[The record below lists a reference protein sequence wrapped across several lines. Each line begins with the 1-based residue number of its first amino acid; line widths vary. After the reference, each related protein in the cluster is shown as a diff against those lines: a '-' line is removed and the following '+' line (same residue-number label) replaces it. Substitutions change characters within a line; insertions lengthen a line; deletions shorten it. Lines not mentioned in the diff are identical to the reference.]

1 MAVNF
6 GDTILEGGIE
16 PAAKVQKPVQDD
28 SGAVLANAMAPVAA
42 GIGEMLGGIFKGQQ
56 ENSDNLILN
65 RFEEELSTLADAVE
79 QGQLDP
85 TNVMSHA
92 RHIRAKYL
100 SNAPNLRDKLDGA
113 WTHFANATGVGHV
126 LIQGTPEQ
134 QADQALTKA
143 AVAAGYDNVD
153 QYKRVL
159 ASENELKR
167 IENDVKYLQAQG
179 NLVTENQK
187 NQFIQ
192 TATSLANN
200 AYPAARNVINR
211 AMAAMDAASTPTE
224 RAAIAQQVTAEIRTN
239 VADMKNI
246 TGGVG
251 AEYITAPIEDLL
263 KLVDDYAKGTVTTE
277 VLKGTIATT
286 QATMEAMAMT
296 TPSLAEWI
304 TKSKMLKEAGYN
316 ETQIHAEML
325 KIPGNIEIFRNFL
338 ETDLSGDILNN
349 SSDTNQ
355 FAATTTKILGSTA
368 MSNNPEVVEEVRT
381 MLNGIV
387 DDSYNLER
395 IAKDGALGW
404 KPVVTI
410 LGSPEAAE
418 WVRKNGPISA
428 TNKAALSEVIGKH
441 YTAELL
447 PTIRSFWDESTIPTP
462 GMQDGVRFAQP
473 TNIKA
478 NDALEPV
485 WNGSVVEFVPKAGFE
500 NNPSVRAM
508 ADEMNMGSN
517 SIGIPLNDII
527 RADALLTGQ
536 DAKTVWEERF
546 ARQLFNAE
554 PPSISDRVNE
564 TLDRTGDPSYT
575 PEEDTELTLS
585 DFNPTPIESNLD
597 IADVDT
603 SSFQPLD
610 SGSFIEPTSNPAV
623 DKQVLDKFAGR
634 RLPVSIRN
642 NNMGAVSITGNI
654 DNSWAAKQPGFV
666 GTTPR
671 PANEGGYYAKY
682 ATPEHGVAAA
692 SKLLELYGRQGVDS
706 PAAIVRKW
714 SADRAAHTSYA
725 NTLVKYL
732 KEAGIEAS
740 SSTPI
745 DLSDPKVRMAVLKA
759 KSSHEAGAGRPVY
772 NDQTFLRG
780 VTYQL

>member
-143 AVAAGYDNVD
+143 AIAAGYDNVD

-179 NLVTENQK
+179 NVVLESQK

-200 AYPAARNVINR
+200 AYPAARNTVNR
-211 AMAAMDAASTPTE
+211 AIAAMDAASTPTE
-224 RAAIAQQVTAEIRTN
+224 RAAIAQQITSEIRTT

-277 VLKGTIATT
+277 VLKGTVATT
-286 QATMEAMAMT
+286 QATLEAMVMSNPDNAR
-296 TPSLAEWI
+296 WI
-304 TKSKMLKEAGYN
+304 ATSKILREAGYS
-316 ETQIHAEML
+316 EAQIHAEML
-325 KIPGNIEIFRNFL
+325 RVPGSIEIMRNL
-338 ETDLSGDILNN
+338 MTEGLTGNLLSN
-349 SSDTNQ
+349 SADTNQ
-355 FAATTTKILGSTA
+355 TAATATKILGSNA
-368 MSNNPEVVEEVRT
+368 LNNNPEVVEEVRT

-428 TNKAALSEVIGKH
+428 TNKAALSEVLGKH

-554 PPSISDRVNE
+554 PPSIADRVNKA
-564 TLDRTGDPSYT
+564 LDGDDNDGFSMG
-575 PEEDTELTLS
+575 
-585 DFNPTPIESNLD
+585 DFNPMTLEPVEEYVTQDSALTQLPPLEAGYASESGIDFDKYLPSIRAAESGGNDSAKNPTSTATGRYQFLTSTWNGLVDKYPNSGLTKDGRLNGNQQEIAIRLFTAENGRSLRNAGINLNNGTLYAAHFLGASDAVKVLSAPGNTPIESL
-597 IADVDT
+597 
-603 SSFQPLD
+603 
-610 SGSFIEPTSNPAV
+610 
-623 DKQVLDKFAGR
+623 
-634 RLPVSIRN
+634 
-642 NNMGAVSITGNI
+642 
-654 DNSWAAKQPGFV
+654 
-666 GTTPR
+666 
-671 PANEGGYYAKY
+671 
-682 ATPEHGVAAA
+682 VA
-692 SKLLELYGRQGVDS
+692 
-706 PAAIVRKW
+706 
-714 SADRAAHTSYA
+714 
-725 NTLVKYL
+725 
-732 KEAGIEAS
+732 
-740 SSTPI
+740 
-745 DLSDPKVRMAVLKA
+745 PKVIQAN
-759 KSSHEAGAGRPVY
+759 G
-772 NDQTFLRG
+772 FLRG
-780 VTYQL
+780 MDANKFRAWANRKGNLRNG

>member
-143 AVAAGYDNVD
+143 AIAAGYDNVD

-179 NLVTENQK
+179 NVVLESQK

-200 AYPAARNVINR
+200 AYPAARNTVNR
-211 AMAAMDAASTPTE
+211 AIAAMDAASTPTE
-224 RAAIAQQVTAEIRTN
+224 RAAIAQQITSEIRTT

-277 VLKGTIATT
+277 VLKGTVATT
-286 QATMEAMAMT
+286 QATLEAMVMSNPDNAR
-296 TPSLAEWI
+296 WI
-304 TKSKMLKEAGYN
+304 ATSKILREAGYS
-316 ETQIHAEML
+316 EAQIHAEML
-325 KIPGNIEIFRNFL
+325 RVPGSIEIMRNL
-338 ETDLSGDILNN
+338 MTEGLTGNLLSN
-349 SSDTNQ
+349 SADTNQ
-355 FAATTTKILGSTA
+355 TAATATKILGSNA
-368 MSNNPEVVEEVRT
+368 LNNNPEVVEEVRT

-428 TNKAALSEVIGKH
+428 TNKAALSEVLGKH

-554 PPSISDRVNE
+554 PPSIADRVNKA
-564 TLDRTGDPSYT
+564 LDGDDNDGFSMG
-575 PEEDTELTLS
+575 
-585 DFNPTPIESNLD
+585 DFNPMTLEPVEEYVTQDSALTQLPPLEAGYASESGIDFDKYLPSIRAAESGGNDSAKNPTSTATGRYQFLTSTWNGLVDKYPNSGLTKDGRLNGNQQEIAIRLFTAENGRSLRNAGINLNNGTLYAAHFLGASDAVKVLSAPGNTPIESL
-597 IADVDT
+597 
-603 SSFQPLD
+603 
-610 SGSFIEPTSNPAV
+610 
-623 DKQVLDKFAGR
+623 
-634 RLPVSIRN
+634 
-642 NNMGAVSITGNI
+642 
-654 DNSWAAKQPGFV
+654 
-666 GTTPR
+666 
-671 PANEGGYYAKY
+671 
-682 ATPEHGVAAA
+682 VA
-692 SKLLELYGRQGVDS
+692 
-706 PAAIVRKW
+706 
-714 SADRAAHTSYA
+714 
-725 NTLVKYL
+725 
-732 KEAGIEAS
+732 
-740 SSTPI
+740 
-745 DLSDPKVRMAVLKA
+745 PKVIQAN
-759 KSSHEAGAGRPVY
+759 G
-772 NDQTFLRG
+772 FLRG
-780 VTYQL
+780 MDANKFRAWANRKGNLRYG